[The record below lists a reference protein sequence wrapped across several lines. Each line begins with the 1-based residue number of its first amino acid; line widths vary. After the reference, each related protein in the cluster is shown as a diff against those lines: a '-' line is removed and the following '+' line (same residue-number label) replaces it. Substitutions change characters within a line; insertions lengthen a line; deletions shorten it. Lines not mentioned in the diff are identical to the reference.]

1 MQLEV
6 IADYGCVLGEGPLW
20 NPFDDCFYW
29 TDIRA
34 GRMFRFHPS
43 TGEHRESYNGDP
55 VGGFTIQGDG
65 SFLLFMEDGAIRLW
79 NSGLLSTVI
88 DEIPE
93 ERGGRFNDVIADG
106 QGRVLCGTVH
116 ASNGYGSL
124 YRLDTSGE
132 YTLLLENIQCSNGM
146 GFSKDKRTLYHTDS
160 LKKTIYCFDYSE
172 ETGEIHNQ
180 RVFTRVRDKVGEG
193 IPDGLTVDSEDCIW
207 SARWGGSC
215 VVRYSPKGNEL
226 SRIQF
231 PAGRV
236 SSLTFGGKDYGDLY
250 VTTAGGDN
258 KEQHGEGAGA
268 VFRVRPGVR
277 GKPEFLSRIFF

>member
-1 MQLEV
+1 MRFQKSGAADSMMLLQTVKVEFYAGLCMPVMVMEV
-6 IADYGCVLGEGPLW
+6 
-20 NPFDDCFYW
+20 
-29 TDIRA
+29 
-34 GRMFRFHPS
+34 S
-43 TGEHRESYNGDP
+43 TG
-55 VGGFTIQGDG
+55 
-65 SFLLFMEDGAIRLW
+65 
-79 NSGLLSTVI
+79 
-88 DEIPE
+88 
-93 ERGGRFNDVIADG
+93 
-106 QGRVLCGTVH
+106 
-116 ASNGYGSL
+116 
-124 YRLDTSGE
+124 LDTSGE

-268 VFRVRPGVR
+268 VFRVRAGCKR
-277 GKPEFLSRIFF
+277 KARILVKDLLLTWISNRHEETLRLGYSVKKTWAKRH